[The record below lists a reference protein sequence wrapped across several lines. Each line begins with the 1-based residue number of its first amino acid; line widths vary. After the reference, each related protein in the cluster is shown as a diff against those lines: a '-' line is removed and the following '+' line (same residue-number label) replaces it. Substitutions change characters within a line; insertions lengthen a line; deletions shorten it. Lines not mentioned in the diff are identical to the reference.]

1 MIGAAEAG
9 GSGYTA
15 TNAPVA
21 LSYYQQKIVEFQNLL
36 NGMDAAA
43 QAAQSALWDDI
54 DPKLSA
60 DLQTYLDEF
69 DSKKWE
75 FKAAA
80 EALNLAI
87 NGANLVGGDF
97 PNITIPQTLGVVPLV
112 AAGVIAAAVATA
124 AALIVWGNTWLQGLN
139 QRLRDQELI
148 ASVTDPAKRDKL
160 IAAQIEVE
168 QATVEASASPLSS
181 ISNIV
186 KWLAIGA
193 VAYFAFSA
201 YKQVR

>member
-1 MIGAAEAG
+1 MLGAAEAG
-9 GSGYTA
+9 YGFTG
-15 TNAPVA
+15 TNSPVS

-36 NGMDAAA
+36 NGMDRAYTAAND
-43 QAAQSALWDDI
+43 LYWENI
-54 DPKLSA
+54 DPALA
-60 DLQTYLDEF
+60 DDLKKYLDDF

-75 FKAAA
+75 FRAAA
-80 EALNLAI
+80 EALNLAV
-87 NGANLVGGDF
+87 NGANLVGADF
-97 PNITIPQTLGVVPLV
+97 PSITVPSTLGVVPLV

-139 QRLRDQELI
+139 QRLRDQELLGQV
-148 ASVTDPAKRDKL
+148 SDPAKKDAL
-160 IAAQIEVE
+160 IKTQLEVE
-168 QATVEASASPLSS
+168 AAAAEANASPLSS

-193 VAYFAFSA
+193 VAYFAFNA

>member
-1 MIGAAEAG
+1 MLGAAEAG
-9 GSGYTA
+9 YGFTG
-15 TNAPVA
+15 TNSPVS

-36 NGMDAAA
+36 NGMDRAYTAANDLYWENVDP
-43 QAAQSALWDDI
+43 ALADDL
-54 DPKLSA
+54 KK
-60 DLQTYLDEF
+60 YLDDF

-75 FKAAA
+75 FRAAA

-87 NGANLVGGDF
+87 NGANLVGADF
-97 PNITIPQTLGVVPLV
+97 PSITVPSTLGVVPLV

-139 QRLRDQELI
+139 QRLRDQELL
-148 ASVTDPAKRDKL
+148 SQVSDPAKKDAL
-160 IAAQIEVE
+160 IKTQLEVE
-168 QATVEASASPLSS
+168 AATAEANASPLSS

-193 VAYFAFSA
+193 VAYFAFNA

>member
-1 MIGAAEAG
+1 MLGAAEAG
-9 GSGYTA
+9 YGFTG
-15 TNAPVA
+15 TNSPVT

-43 QAAQSALWDDI
+43 KAAQSALWDDI

-60 DLQTYLDEF
+60 DLQAYLDEF

-75 FKAAA
+75 FRAAA
-80 EALNLAI
+80 EALNLAV

-97 PNITIPQTLGVVPLV
+97 PNITVPSTLGVVPLV

-148 ASVTDPAKRDKL
+148 GSVTDPVKRDKL
-160 IAAQIEVE
+160 IQTQMEVE
-168 QATVEASASPLSS
+168 AAAAEANASPLSS

-193 VAYFAFSA
+193 VAYFAFNA

>member
-1 MIGAAEAG
+1 MAAEAG
-9 GSGYTA
+9 YGYTA
-15 TNAPVA
+15 QPAE
-21 LSYYQQKIVEFQNLL
+21 LSYYQQKIIEFQKVL
-36 NGMDAAA
+36 NGMNAAA

-54 DPKLSA
+54 DPKLSE

-69 DSKKWE
+69 NAKKWE
-75 FKAAA
+75 YKAAA

-97 PNITIPQTLGVVPLV
+97 PNITVPQTLGVAPLV
-112 AAGVIAAAVATA
+112 AYGVIAAAVATA
-124 AALIVWGNTWLQGLN
+124 AGLIVWGNTWLNGLN
-139 QRLRDQELI
+139 QRLRDQALI
-148 ASVTDPAKRDKL
+148 GAVTDPAKRDAL
-160 IAAQIEVE
+160 IAAQVAVD
-168 QATVEASASPLSS
+168 QAAVEAQASPLTS

-201 YKQVR
+201 YKQVK

>member
-1 MIGAAEAG
+1 
-9 GSGYTA
+9 
-15 TNAPVA
+15 
-21 LSYYQQKIVEFQNLL
+21 
-36 NGMDAAA
+36 MDAAA

-54 DPKLSA
+54 DPKLSE
-60 DLQTYLDEF
+60 DLQAYLDEF
-69 DSKKWE
+69 DGKKWE
-75 FKAAA
+75 YKAAA

-87 NGANLVGGDF
+87 NGANLVGGEF
-97 PNITIPQTLGVVPLV
+97 TPLAIPTTLGVIPLV
-112 AAGVIAAAVATA
+112 TAGVIAAAVATA

-139 QRLRDQELI
+139 QRLRDKELI
-148 ASVTDPAKRDKL
+148 ASVSDPAKRDAL
-160 IAAQIEVE
+160 IAAQVAVD
-168 QATVEASASPLSS
+168 QAAVEANASPLSS

>member
-9 GSGYTA
+9 YGFTG
-15 TNAPVA
+15 TNSPVS

-36 NGMDAAA
+36 NGMDTAAKAA
-43 QAAQSALWDDI
+43 QAALWDDI

-75 FKAAA
+75 FRAAA
-80 EALNLAI
+80 EALNLAV

-97 PNITIPQTLGVVPLV
+97 QNITVPNTLGLVPLV

-139 QRLRDQELI
+139 QRLRDKELL
-148 ASVTDPAKRDKL
+148 ASVTDPVKRDQL
-160 IAAQIEVE
+160 IAAQVAVE
-168 QATVEASASPLSS
+168 QAAVEASASPLSS

>member
-1 MIGAAEAG
+1 MLGAQE
-9 GSGYTA
+9 GSGFTA

-60 DLQTYLDEF
+60 DLQTYLNEF

-97 PNITIPQTLGVVPLV
+97 QNITIPQTLGVVPLV

-148 ASVTDPAKRDKL
+148 GSVTDPAKRDAL
-160 IAAQIEVE
+160 IKTQLEVE
-168 QATVEASASPLSS
+168 AAAAEANASPLSS

>member
-1 MIGAAEAG
+1 MLAAAEAG
-9 GSGYTA
+9 GSGFTA
-15 TNAPVA
+15 TNSPVS

-36 NGMDAAA
+36 NGMDKAA

-54 DPKLSA
+54 DPQLSK
-60 DLQTYLDEF
+60 DLQAYLDDF

-75 FKAAA
+75 FRAAA

-87 NGANLVGGDF
+87 NGANLVGADF
-97 PNITIPQTLGVVPLV
+97 PNVTVPSTLGVVPLV

-148 ASVTDPAKRDKL
+148 GSVTDPAKRDKL
-160 IAAQIEVE
+160 IQTQLEVE
-168 QATVEASASPLSS
+168 AAAVDANASPLSS

>member
-1 MIGAAEAG
+1 MAAEAG
-9 GSGYTA
+9 YGYTA
-15 TNAPVA
+15 QPAE
-21 LSYYQQKIVEFQNLL
+21 LSYYQQKIIEFQNVL

-54 DPKLSA
+54 DPKLSE
-60 DLQTYLDEF
+60 DLQTFLDEF
-69 DSKKWE
+69 NSKKWE
-75 FKAAA
+75 YKAAA

-87 NGANLVGGDF
+87 NGANMVGGDF
-97 PNITIPQTLGVVPLV
+97 PNITVPQTLGVVPLV
-112 AAGVIAAAVATA
+112 AYGVIAAAVATA
-124 AALIVWGNTWLQGLN
+124 AGLIVWGNTWLTGLN
-139 QRLRDQELI
+139 QRLRDQALI
-148 ASVTDPAKRDKL
+148 GAVTDPAKRDAL
-160 IAAQIEVE
+160 IAAQVAVD
-168 QATVEASASPLSS
+168 QAAAEAQASPLTS

>member
-1 MIGAAEAG
+1 MLDAAGA
-9 GSGYTA
+9 GYGFTG
-15 TNAPVA
+15 TNSPVT

-36 NGMDAAA
+36 NGMDTAAK
-43 QAAQSALWDDI
+43 AAQSALSDDI

-60 DLQTYLDEF
+60 DLQTYLDDF

-75 FKAAA
+75 FRVAA
-80 EALNLAI
+80 EALNLAV
-87 NGANLVGGDF
+87 NGANLVGADF
-97 PNITIPQTLGVVPLV
+97 PNVTVPQTLGVVPLV

-148 ASVTDPAKRDKL
+148 ASVTDPVKRDRL
-160 IAAQIEVE
+160 IQTQLEIE
-168 QATVEASASPLSS
+168 QATVEANASPLSS

>member
-1 MIGAAEAG
+1 MLGAAEAG
-9 GSGYTA
+9 SGFTA

-21 LSYYQQKIVEFQNLL
+21 LSYYQQKIIEFQNLL

-54 DPKLSA
+54 DPQLSK
-60 DLQTYLDEF
+60 DLQTYLDDF

-75 FKAAA
+75 FRAAA

-97 PNITIPQTLGVVPLV
+97 PNITVPSTLGVVPLV

-139 QRLRDQELI
+139 QRLRDKELI
-148 ASVTDPAKRDKL
+148 ASVSDPAKRDQL
-160 IAAQIEVE
+160 ITAQVAVE
-168 QATVEASASPLSS
+168 QAAVEASASPLSS

>member
-1 MIGAAEAG
+1 MLGAQEAG
-9 GSGYTA
+9 SGFTA

-54 DPKLSA
+54 DPQLSK
-60 DLQTYLDEF
+60 DLQAYLDDF

-75 FKAAA
+75 FRAAA

-97 PNITIPQTLGVVPLV
+97 QNITVPSTLGVVPLV

-148 ASVTDPAKRDKL
+148 TSVTDPVKRDKL
-160 IAAQIEVE
+160 IQTQLEVDAA
-168 QATVEASASPLSS
+168 AAEANASPLSS

>member
-1 MIGAAEAG
+1 MLGAAEAG
-9 GSGYTA
+9 YGYTG
-15 TNAPVA
+15 TNSPVS

-43 QAAQSALWDDI
+43 RAAQSALWDDI
-54 DPKLSA
+54 DPTLSK
-60 DLQTYLDEF
+60 DLQDYLDDF

-75 FKAAA
+75 FRAAA
-80 EALNLAI
+80 EALNLAV

-97 PNITIPQTLGVVPLV
+97 QNITVPNTLGLVPLV

-139 QRLRDQELI
+139 QRLRDKELL
-148 ASVTDPAKRDKL
+148 ASVTDPVKRDKL
-160 IAAQIEVE
+160 IQTQMEVE
-168 QATVEASASPLSS
+168 AAAVEASASPLSS

-193 VAYFAFSA
+193 VAYFAFNA

>member
-1 MIGAAEAG
+1 MAAEAG
-9 GSGYTA
+9 YGYTA
-15 TNAPVA
+15 QPAE
-21 LSYYQQKIVEFQNLL
+21 LSYYQQKIIEFQNVL

-54 DPKLSA
+54 DPKLSE

-69 DSKKWE
+69 NSKKWE
-75 FKAAA
+75 YKAAA

-87 NGANLVGGDF
+87 NGANMVGGEF
-97 PNITIPQTLGVVPLV
+97 PNITLPQTLGVVPLV
-112 AAGVIAAAVATA
+112 AYGVIAAAVATA
-124 AALIVWGNTWLQGLN
+124 AGLIVWGNTWLTGLN
-139 QRLRDQELI
+139 QRLRDQALI
-148 ASVTDPAKRDKL
+148 GAVTDPAKRDAL
-160 IAAQIEVE
+160 IAAQVAVD
-168 QATVEASASPLSS
+168 QAAVEAQASPLTS

>member
-1 MIGAAEAG
+1 MLAAAEAG
-9 GSGYTA
+9 TGYTSV
-15 TNAPVA
+15 NAPTA
-21 LSYYQQKIVEFQNLL
+21 ISYYQQKINEFQNLL
-36 NGMDAAA
+36 NSMDAAA

-54 DPKLSA
+54 DPKLSE
-60 DLQTYLDEF
+60 DLQAYLDEF
-69 DSKKWE
+69 DGKKWE
-75 FKAAA
+75 YKAAA

-87 NGANLVGGDF
+87 NGANLVGGEF
-97 PNITIPQTLGVVPLV
+97 TPLAIPTTLGVIPLV
-112 AAGVIAAAVATA
+112 TAGVIAAAVATA

-139 QRLRDQELI
+139 QRLRDKELI
-148 ASVTDPAKRDKL
+148 ASVSDPAKRDAL
-160 IAAQIEVE
+160 IAAQVAVD
-168 QATVEASASPLSS
+168 QAAVEANASPLSS

>member
-1 MIGAAEAG
+1 MLGAAEAG
-9 GSGYTA
+9 SGFTA

-21 LSYYQQKIVEFQNLL
+21 LSYYQQKIIEFQNLL

-54 DPKLSA
+54 DPQLSK
-60 DLQTYLDEF
+60 DLQTYLDDF

-75 FKAAA
+75 FRAAA

-139 QRLRDQELI
+139 QRLRDKELL
-148 ASVTDPAKRDKL
+148 ASVTDPVKRDQL
-160 IAAQIEVE
+160 IAAQVAVE
-168 QATVEASASPLSS
+168 QAAVEANASPLSS

>member
-1 MIGAAEAG
+1 MLGAAEAG
-9 GSGYTA
+9 SGFTA

-21 LSYYQQKIVEFQNLL
+21 LSYYQQKIIEFQNLL

-54 DPKLSA
+54 DPQLSK
-60 DLQTYLDEF
+60 DLQTYLDDF

-75 FKAAA
+75 FRAAA

-97 PNITIPQTLGVVPLV
+97 PNITVPSTLGVVPLV

-139 QRLRDQELI
+139 QRLRDKELL
-148 ASVTDPAKRDKL
+148 ASVTDPVKRDQL
-160 IAAQIEVE
+160 IAAQVAVE
-168 QATVEASASPLSS
+168 QAAVEASASPLSS

>member
-1 MIGAAEAG
+1 MLGAAEAG
-9 GSGYTA
+9 GSGFTA

-43 QAAQSALWDDI
+43 HAAQSALWDDI

-60 DLQTYLDEF
+60 DLQAYLDDF

-97 PNITIPQTLGVVPLV
+97 PNITVPSTLGVVPLV

-148 ASVTDPAKRDKL
+148 NSVTDPAKRDKL
-160 IAAQIEVE
+160 IQTQLEVDAA
-168 QATVEASASPLSS
+168 AAEANASPLSS

>member
-1 MIGAAEAG
+1 MLGAAEAG
-9 GSGYTA
+9 SGFTA

-21 LSYYQQKIVEFQNLL
+21 LSYYQQKIIEFQNLL

-43 QAAQSALWDDI
+43 QAAQSALWDYI
-54 DPKLSA
+54 DPQLSK
-60 DLQTYLDEF
+60 DLQTYLDDF

-75 FKAAA
+75 FRAAA

-97 PNITIPQTLGVVPLV
+97 PNITVPSTLGVVPLV

-139 QRLRDQELI
+139 QRLRDKELI
-148 ASVTDPAKRDKL
+148 ASVSDPAKRDQL
-160 IAAQIEVE
+160 ITAQVAVE
-168 QATVEASASPLSS
+168 QAAVEASASPLSS

>member
-97 PNITIPQTLGVVPLV
+97 QSITIPQTLGVVPLV

-148 ASVTDPAKRDKL
+148 AQVSDPAKRDAL
-160 IAAQIEVE
+160 IKTQLEVE
-168 QATVEASASPLSS
+168 AAAAEANASPLSS

>member
-1 MIGAAEAG
+1 MLGAAEA

-54 DPKLSA
+54 DPQLSK
-60 DLQTYLDEF
+60 DLQTYLDDF

-75 FKAAA
+75 FRAAA

-87 NGANLVGGDF
+87 NGANLVGGEF
-97 PNITIPQTLGVVPLV
+97 TPIAIPTTLGVIPLV
-112 AAGVIAAAVATA
+112 TAGVIAAAVATA

-139 QRLRDQELI
+139 QRLRDKELI
-148 ASVTDPAKRDKL
+148 ASVSDPTKRDQL
-160 IAAQIEVE
+160 IAAQVAVE
-168 QATVEASASPLSS
+168 QAAVEANASPLSS

>member
-1 MIGAAEAG
+1 MLGAAEAG
-9 GSGYTA
+9 YGFTG
-15 TNAPVA
+15 TNSPVS

-36 NGMDAAA
+36 NGMDRAYNAANDLYWENVDP
-43 QAAQSALWDDI
+43 ALADDL
-54 DPKLSA
+54 KK
-60 DLQTYLDEF
+60 YLDDF

-75 FKAAA
+75 FRAAA
-80 EALNLAI
+80 EALNLAV
-87 NGANLVGGDF
+87 NGANLVGADF
-97 PNITIPQTLGVVPLV
+97 PSITVPSTLGVVPLV

-148 ASVTDPAKRDKL
+148 NSVTDPAKRDKL
-160 IAAQIEVE
+160 IQTQLEVDAA
-168 QATVEASASPLSS
+168 AAEANASPLSS

>member
-1 MIGAAEAG
+1 MLGAAEAG
-9 GSGYTA
+9 SGFTA

-54 DPKLSA
+54 DPQLSK
-60 DLQTYLDEF
+60 DLQTYLDDF

-75 FKAAA
+75 FRAAA

-139 QRLRDQELI
+139 QRLRDKELI
-148 ASVTDPAKRDKL
+148 ASVSDPAKRDQL
-160 IAAQIEVE
+160 ITAQVAVE
-168 QATVEASASPLSS
+168 QAAVEASASPLSS

>member
-1 MIGAAEAG
+1 MLAAAEAG
-9 GSGYTA
+9 TGYTSV
-15 TNAPVA
+15 NAPTA
-21 LSYYQQKIVEFQNLL
+21 ISYYQQKINEFQNLL
-36 NGMDAAA
+36 NSMDAAA

-54 DPKLSA
+54 DPKLSE
-60 DLQTYLDEF
+60 DLQAYLDEF
-69 DSKKWE
+69 DGKKWE
-75 FKAAA
+75 YKAAA

-87 NGANLVGGDF
+87 NGANLVGGEF
-97 PNITIPQTLGVVPLV
+97 TPLAIPTTLGVIPLV
-112 AAGVIAAAVATA
+112 TAGVIAAAVATA

-139 QRLRDQELI
+139 QRLRDKELL
-148 ASVTDPAKRDKL
+148 ASVSDPAKRDAL
-160 IAAQIEVE
+160 IAAQVAVD
-168 QATVEASASPLSS
+168 QAAVEANASPLSS

>member
-1 MIGAAEAG
+1 MLGAAEAG
-9 GSGYTA
+9 YGYSSV
-15 TNAPVA
+15 NAPTA
-21 LSYYQQKIVEFQNLL
+21 ISYYQQKINEFQNLL
-36 NGMDAAA
+36 NSMDAAA
-43 QAAQSALWDDI
+43 RAAQSALWDDI
-54 DPKLSA
+54 DPKLSE

-69 DSKKWE
+69 DGKKWE
-75 FKAAA
+75 YKAAA

-87 NGANLVGGDF
+87 NGANLVGGEF
-97 PNITIPQTLGVVPLV
+97 TPIAIPTTLGVIPLV
-112 AAGVIAAAVATA
+112 TAGVIAAAVATA

-139 QRLRDQELI
+139 QRLRDKELI
-148 ASVTDPAKRDKL
+148 ESVSDPAKRDQL
-160 IAAQIEVE
+160 IAAQVAVE
-168 QATVEASASPLSS
+168 QAAVEANASPLSS

>member
-1 MIGAAEAG
+1 MLGAAEAG
-9 GSGYTA
+9 YGYTG
-15 TNAPVA
+15 TNSPVS

-54 DPKLSA
+54 DPKLST
-60 DLQTYLDEF
+60 DLQTYLDEY

-75 FKAAA
+75 FRAAA

-97 PNITIPQTLGVVPLV
+97 QNITVPSTLGVVPLV

-148 ASVTDPAKRDKL
+148 NSVTDPAKRDRL
-160 IAAQIEVE
+160 IQTQMEVE
-168 QATVEASASPLSS
+168 AAAVEASASPLSS

>member
-9 GSGYTA
+9 YGFTG
-15 TNAPVA
+15 TNSPVS

-36 NGMDAAA
+36 NGMDTAAKAA
-43 QAAQSALWDDI
+43 QAALWDDI

-60 DLQTYLDEF
+60 DLQTYLDDF

-75 FKAAA
+75 FRTAA
-80 EALNLAI
+80 EALNLAV
-87 NGANLVGGDF
+87 NGANMVGADF
-97 PNITIPQTLGVVPLV
+97 TNIQVPSTLGVVPLV

-148 ASVTDPAKRDKL
+148 NSVTDPAKRDRL
-160 IAAQIEVE
+160 IQTQMEVE
-168 QATVEASASPLSS
+168 AAAVEASASPLSS

>member
-1 MIGAAEAG
+1 MLGAAEAG
-9 GSGYTA
+9 YGFTG
-15 TNAPVA
+15 TNSPVT

-36 NGMDAAA
+36 NSMDAAA
-43 QAAQSALWDDI
+43 KAAQSALWDDI

-60 DLQTYLDEF
+60 DLQAYLDDF

-75 FKAAA
+75 FRAAA
-80 EALNLAI
+80 EALNLAV
-87 NGANLVGGDF
+87 NGANLVGADF
-97 PNITIPQTLGVVPLV
+97 PNVTVPSTLGVVPLV

-148 ASVTDPAKRDKL
+148 ASVTDPVKRDRL
-160 IAAQIEVE
+160 IQTQLEIE
-168 QATVEASASPLSS
+168 QATVEANASPLSS

-201 YKQVR
+201 YKQVK

>member
-1 MIGAAEAG
+1 MLGAAEAG
-9 GSGYTA
+9 YGFTG
-15 TNAPVA
+15 TNSPVT

-36 NGMDAAA
+36 NGMDTAAK
-43 QAAQSALWDDI
+43 AAQSALWDDI

-60 DLQTYLDEF
+60 DLQAYLDDF

-75 FKAAA
+75 FRAAA
-80 EALNLAI
+80 EALNLAV
-87 NGANLVGGDF
+87 NGANLVGADF
-97 PNITIPQTLGVVPLV
+97 PNVTVPQTLGVVPLV

-148 ASVTDPAKRDKL
+148 ASVTDPVKRDKL
-160 IAAQIEVE
+160 IQTQLEVDQAA
-168 QATVEASASPLSS
+168 AEANASPLSS

>member
-1 MIGAAEAG
+1 MLGAAEAG
-9 GSGYTA
+9 YGFTG
-15 TNAPVA
+15 TNSPVT

-36 NGMDAAA
+36 NGMDTAAK
-43 QAAQSALWDDI
+43 AAQSALWDDI

-60 DLQTYLDEF
+60 DLQAYLDDF

-75 FKAAA
+75 FRAAA
-80 EALNLAI
+80 EALNLAV
-87 NGANLVGGDF
+87 NGANLVGADF
-97 PNITIPQTLGVVPLV
+97 PNVTVPQTLGVVPLV

-148 ASVTDPAKRDKL
+148 ASVTDPVKRDKL
-160 IAAQIEVE
+160 IQTQMEVDQAA
-168 QATVEASASPLSS
+168 AEANASPLSS

>member
-1 MIGAAEAG
+1 MAAEAG
-9 GSGYTA
+9 YGYTA
-15 TNAPVA
+15 QPAE
-21 LSYYQQKIVEFQNLL
+21 LSYYQQKIIEFQNVL

-54 DPKLSA
+54 DPKLSE
-60 DLQTYLDEF
+60 DLQTFLDEF
-69 DSKKWE
+69 NSKKWE
-75 FKAAA
+75 YKAAA

-97 PNITIPQTLGVVPLV
+97 PNISVPQTLGVVPLV
-112 AAGVIAAAVATA
+112 AYGVIAAAVATA
-124 AALIVWGNTWLQGLN
+124 AGLIVWGNTWLTGLN
-139 QRLRDQELI
+139 QRLRDQALI
-148 ASVTDPAKRDKL
+148 GSVTDPAKRDAL
-160 IAAQIEVE
+160 IAAQVAVD
-168 QATVEASASPLSS
+168 QAAVEAQASPLTS

>member
-1 MIGAAEAG
+1 
-9 GSGYTA
+9 
-15 TNAPVA
+15 
-21 LSYYQQKIVEFQNLL
+21 
-36 NGMDAAA
+36 
-43 QAAQSALWDDI
+43 
-54 DPKLSA
+54 
-60 DLQTYLDEF
+60 LQTYLDDF

-75 FKAAA
+75 FRTAA
-80 EALNLAI
+80 EALNLAV
-87 NGANLVGGDF
+87 NGANMVGADF
-97 PNITIPQTLGVVPLV
+97 TNITVPSTLGVVPLV

-148 ASVTDPAKRDKL
+148 GSVTDPVKRDKL
-160 IAAQIEVE
+160 IQTQMEVE
-168 QATVEASASPLSS
+168 AAAAEASASPLAS

>member
-1 MIGAAEAG
+1 MLGAAEAG
-9 GSGYTA
+9 YGFTG
-15 TNAPVA
+15 TNPPVS
-21 LSYYQQKIVEFQNLL
+21 LTYYQQKIVEFQNLL

-43 QAAQSALWDDI
+43 KAAQSALWDDI
-54 DPKLSA
+54 DPTLSK
-60 DLQTYLDEF
+60 DLQDYLDDF

-75 FKAAA
+75 FRAAA

-97 PNITIPQTLGVVPLV
+97 QNITVPSTLGVVPLV

-139 QRLRDQELI
+139 QRLRDKELL
-148 ASVTDPAKRDKL
+148 ASVTDPAKRDQL
-160 IAAQIEVE
+160 IAAQVAVE
-168 QATVEASASPLSS
+168 QAAVEANASPLSS

>member
-9 GSGYTA
+9 YGFTG
-15 TNAPVA
+15 TNSPVS

-43 QAAQSALWDDI
+43 RAAQSALWDDI
-54 DPKLSA
+54 DPTLSK
-60 DLQTYLDEF
+60 DLQDYLDDF

-75 FKAAA
+75 FRAAA
-80 EALNLAI
+80 EALNLAV

-97 PNITIPQTLGVVPLV
+97 QNITVPNTLGLVPLV

-139 QRLRDQELI
+139 QRLRDKELL
-148 ASVTDPAKRDKL
+148 ASVTDPAKRDQL
-160 IAAQIEVE
+160 IAAQVAVE
-168 QATVEASASPLSS
+168 QAAVEASASPLSS

>member
-1 MIGAAEAG
+1 MLGAAEAG
-9 GSGYTA
+9 YGFTG
-15 TNAPVA
+15 TNSPVT

-36 NGMDAAA
+36 NGMDTAAK
-43 QAAQSALWDDI
+43 AAQSALWDDI

-60 DLQTYLDEF
+60 DLQTYLDDF

-75 FKAAA
+75 FRAAA
-80 EALNLAI
+80 EALNLAV
-87 NGANLVGGDF
+87 NGANLVGADF
-97 PNITIPQTLGVVPLV
+97 PNVTVPQTLGVVPLV

-148 ASVTDPAKRDKL
+148 ASVTDPVKRDKL
-160 IAAQIEVE
+160 IQTQLEVDQAA
-168 QATVEASASPLSS
+168 AEANASPLSS